1 MWVGNMQK
9 GIIHCLQSMKARD
22 NSSLRGDTSVEVQEC
37 AALNDVTL
45 CNDSWYL
52 HPCSGSCVHCF
63 TFSFLCIIFRVTYPA
78 YKTQFKCAMYTASLI
93 LSLKCLGMWSNLI
106 LYLPIQYYYFFSV
119 NDATIFSSCL
129 DYILAVI
136 INV

>member
-9 GIIHCLQSMKARD
+9 GIIHCLQSMKAGD

-52 HPCSGSCVHCF
+52 HSCSGSMYALLHVQLF
-63 TFSFLCIIFRVTYPA
+63 VYNISSNVLC
-78 YKTQFKCAMYTASLI
+78 
-93 LSLKCLGMWSNLI
+93 LKDL
-106 LYLPIQYYYFFSV
+106 V
-119 NDATIFSSCL
+119 
-129 DYILAVI
+129 
-136 INV
+136 